1 MLQCSKVAWQ
11 RMGPCDQRTGIFHSI
26 RTPPHEQCTKLP
38 HANTAG
44 RAMRNGQMNYR
55 RDIDGLRAVAVLP
68 VVLFHFGV
76 SAIPGG
82 FTGVDIFFVISGYLI
97 SGSLL
102 DDLERGQFSIGR
114 FYWRRARRILPALTF
129 VILLSGIAAWF
140 ILLPSDLHEF
150 SLSVIAASTF
160 WSNIYFWKTTNYF
173 SIDAELRP
181 LLHTWSLS
189 VEEQYYIFAPILVYL
204 IYRYAAKR
212 WLTILLPI
220 AVASFALAVM
230 ATSLAPTAGFY
241 LLPTR
246 IWELALG
253 AMLMLKKPPALASRP
268 LTELIGLAG
277 FGLIAFGF
285 LTISESDP
293 FPGYNALFPC
303 IGTALLIYAGQ
314 PHPDRPVPVATRV
327 LQFTPL
333 VWVGLISYSLYLV
346 HWPINSF
353 VHYLSLKA
361 VGVPMIMA
369 MMVASFAL
377 ATFSWKYVEQP
388 FRRKGAFTAP
398 LPIFAFSATAIA
410 LLCVGGL
417 AGVLGKGFP
426 QRFPDFSTERILV
439 GDWRNGVCFNEGGSP
454 IEDWNLADCT
464 RTHGFPTNVLLWGDS
479 FAAHYV
485 SGLEANVQ
493 KIQANVIQ
501 YTYAG
506 CPPNLSYFSYARPAC
521 TRFNE
526 RALSIIRDAN
536 VQAVILSGRW
546 TDYQARGFDGLQ
558 KTVDRLRD
566 MGVKV
571 YVIGQSPEF
580 IADVQK
586 IAFFARREHVA
597 STSWPM
603 AMDPD
608 INTQVLPFTKGAAF
622 IDPLA
627 YLCDAAGCSYA
638 DAGTRQFLYF
648 DYGHFSSAGATL
660 AISKYW
666 PSFVASNKVAKAK

>member
-1 MLQCSKVAWQ
+1 
-11 RMGPCDQRTGIFHSI
+11 
-26 RTPPHEQCTKLP
+26 
-38 HANTAG
+38 
-44 RAMRNGQMNYR
+44 MNYR
-55 RDIDGLRAVAVLP
+55 RDIDGLRAIAVLP

-129 VILLSGIAAWF
+129 VIVLASIAAWF
-140 ILLPSDLHEF
+140 ILLPTDLHEF

-173 SIDAELRP
+173 SIDAALRP

-204 IYRYAAKR
+204 IYRYASKR

-220 AVASFALAVM
+220 AIGSFAVAVM
-230 ATSLAPTAGFY
+230 ATTLAPTAGFY

-253 AMLMLKKPPALASRP
+253 AMLMLKRPPALASR
-268 LTELIGLAG
+268 LAMELIGLAG
-277 FGLIAFGF
+277 FVLVAAGF

-293 FPGYNALFPC
+293 FPGYNALLPC
-303 IGTALLIYAGQ
+303 VGTALLIYAGT
-314 PHPDRPVPVATRV
+314 DRAGAEGPAPIATRV
-327 LQFTPL
+327 LRFAPL

-361 VGVPMIMA
+361 IGVPTIVA
-369 MMVASFAL
+369 MTVASFAL

-388 FRRKGAFTAP
+388 FRQKRAFTAP

-410 LLCVGGL
+410 LLCAVGLTG
-417 AGVLGKGFP
+417 ALGNGFP
-426 QRFPDFSTERILV
+426 QRFPDFSTERIRV
-439 GDWRNGVCFNEGGSP
+439 GDWRNGVCFNEGETR
-454 IEDWNLADCT
+454 IETWNLADCT
-464 RTHGFPTNVLLWGDS
+464 RTQGFATNVLLWGDS

-485 SGLEANVQ
+485 PGLDANAQ
-493 KIQANVIQ
+493 KVQANVIQ

-506 CPPNLSYFSYARPAC
+506 CPPDLSYFSYARPAC

-536 VQAVILSGRW
+536 VHAVILSGRW
-546 TDYQARGFDGLQ
+546 SDYQIRGFDGLQ
-558 KTVDRLRD
+558 KTVDRLRE

-580 IADVQK
+580 VADVQK
-586 IAFFARREHVA
+586 IAFFATREHA
-597 STSWPM
+597 ANTSWPM

-608 INTQVLPFTKGAAF
+608 INKRVLPFVKGADF

-648 DYGHFSSAGATL
+648 DYGHFSTAGAAL

-666 PSFVASNKVAKAK
+666 PSFAASNEVAKAKVQSAGHGPAEPPQLATGAGLRLPGG

>member
-1 MLQCSKVAWQ
+1 
-11 RMGPCDQRTGIFHSI
+11 
-26 RTPPHEQCTKLP
+26 
-38 HANTAG
+38 
-44 RAMRNGQMNYR
+44 MNYR

-97 SGSLL
+97 TGSLL

-129 VILLSGIAAWF
+129 VILLASVAAWF

-204 IYRYAAKR
+204 IYRYVSKR

-220 AVASFALAVM
+220 AVGSFALAVM

-246 IWELALG
+246 IWELVLG
-253 AMLMLKKPPALASRP
+253 AMLMLRKPPAIASR
-268 LTELIGLAG
+268 LAMELIGLCG
-277 FGLIAFGF
+277 FALIAFGF
-285 LTISESDP
+285 VMISESDP

-314 PHPDRPVPVATRV
+314 NHAGADRPATVATRV
-327 LQFTPL
+327 LRFTPL

-361 VGVPMIMA
+361 IGVPTIIA
-369 MMVASFAL
+369 MTVASFAL

-388 FRRKGAFTAP
+388 FRQKRAFTAP
-398 LPIFAFSATAIA
+398 LPIFAFSAAAIA
-410 LLCVGGL
+410 LLCIGGL
-417 AGVLGKGFP
+417 AGALGSGFP
-426 QRFPDFSTERILV
+426 QRFPDFSAERIRV
-439 GDWRNGVCFNEGGSP
+439 GNWRNGVCFNEGANR

-464 RTHGFPTNVLLWGDS
+464 HTQGFATNVLLWGDS

-485 SGLEANVQ
+485 SGLEANAQ

-506 CPPNLSYFSYARPAC
+506 CPPDLTYFSYARPAC

-526 RALSIIRDAN
+526 RAFSIIRDAN

-546 TDYQARGFDGLQ
+546 TDYEVRGFDGLQ
-558 KTVDRLRD
+558 KTIDRLRE
-566 MGVKV
+566 MGVEV

-586 IAFFARREHVA
+586 IAFFARREHA
-597 STSWPM
+597 GTTSWPM

-608 INTQVLPFTKGAAF
+608 INERVLPFVKGAAF

-627 YLCDAAGCSYA
+627 YLCDTAGCSYA
-638 DAGTRQFLYF
+638 DADTRQFLYF

-666 PSFVASNKVAKAK
+666 PSFAARNEVAKAR

>member
-1 MLQCSKVAWQ
+1 
-11 RMGPCDQRTGIFHSI
+11 
-26 RTPPHEQCTKLP
+26 
-38 HANTAG
+38 
-44 RAMRNGQMNYR
+44 MNYR

-68 VVLFHFGV
+68 VVLYHFGV

-129 VILLSGIAAWF
+129 VIVLASIAAWF

-150 SLSVIAASTF
+150 SLSAIAASTF

-189 VEEQYYIFAPILVYL
+189 VEEQYYIFAPILLYL
-204 IYRYAAKR
+204 IYRYASKR
-212 WLTILLPI
+212 WLTVLLPLT
-220 AVASFALAVM
+220 VGSFALAVI

-246 IWELALG
+246 MWELALG
-253 AMLMLKKPPALASRP
+253 AMLMLRKPPVLASR
-268 LTELIGLAG
+268 LAMDLIGLAG
-277 FGLIAFGF
+277 FALIAFGF
-285 LTISESDP
+285 LTISQSDP

-314 PHPDRPVPVATRV
+314 DNVDGPAPVATRV
-327 LQFTPL
+327 LRLAPL
-333 VWVGLISYSLYLV
+333 VWVGLVSYSLYLV

-361 VGVPMIMA
+361 IGVPTIIA
-369 MMVASFAL
+369 MTVASFAL
-377 ATFSWKYVEQP
+377 AAFSWKYVEQP
-388 FRRKGAFTAP
+388 FRQKRAYTAP

-410 LLCVGGL
+410 LLCAGGL
-417 AGVLGKGFP
+417 AGALSNGFP
-426 QRFPDFSTERILV
+426 QRFPDFSTERIRV
-439 GDWRNGVCFNEGGSP
+439 GDWRNGVCFYEGGTR

-464 RTHGFPTNVLLWGDS
+464 RTTGFATNVLLWGDS

-485 SGLEANVQ
+485 SGLEPNAQ

-506 CPPNLSYFSYARPAC
+506 CPPDLTYFSYARPAC

-526 RALSIIRDAN
+526 RALSIIHDAN
-536 VQAVILSGRW
+536 IRAVILSGRW
-546 TDYQARGFDGLQ
+546 TDYQARGFGGLQ
-558 KTVDRLRD
+558 KTIDRLRE

-571 YVIGQSPEF
+571 YTVGQSPEF

-586 IAFFARREHVA
+586 IAFFAKREHVGT
-597 STSWPM
+597 TSWPM

-608 INTQVLPFTKGAAF
+608 INARVLPFTKGADF
-622 IDPLA
+622 IDPLT
-627 YLCDAAGCSYA
+627 YLCDSAGCSYA
-638 DAGTRQFLYF
+638 DAKTKQFLYF

-666 PSFVASNKVAKAK
+666 PSFASNKVAKARQQFTVAGAP

>member
-1 MLQCSKVAWQ
+1 M
-11 RMGPCDQRTGIFHSI
+11 R
-26 RTPPHEQCTKLP
+26 
-38 HANTAG
+38 AG
-44 RAMRNGQMNYR
+44 RMNYR

-68 VVLFHFGV
+68 VVLYHFGV

-129 VILLSGIAAWF
+129 VIVFASIAAWF

-150 SLSVIAASTF
+150 SLSAIAASTF

-189 VEEQYYIFAPILVYL
+189 VEEQYYIFAPILLYL
-204 IYRYAAKR
+204 IYRYASKR
-212 WLTILLPI
+212 WLTVLLPLT
-220 AVASFALAVM
+220 VGSFALAVI

-246 IWELALG
+246 MWELALG
-253 AMLMLKKPPALASRP
+253 AMLMLRKPPVLASR
-268 LTELIGLAG
+268 LAMDLIGLAG
-277 FGLIAFGF
+277 FALIAFGF
-285 LTISESDP
+285 LTISQSDP

-314 PHPDRPVPVATRV
+314 DNVDGPAPVATRV
-327 LQFTPL
+327 LRLAPL
-333 VWVGLISYSLYLV
+333 VWVGLVSYSLYLV

-361 VGVPMIMA
+361 IGVPTIIA
-369 MMVASFAL
+369 MTVASFAL
-377 ATFSWKYVEQP
+377 AAFSWKYVEQP
-388 FRRKGAFTAP
+388 FRQKRAYTAP

-410 LLCVGGL
+410 LLCAGGL
-417 AGVLGKGFP
+417 AGALSNGFP
-426 QRFPDFSTERILV
+426 QRFPDFSTERIRV
-439 GDWRNGVCFNEGGSP
+439 GDWRNGVCFYEGGTR

-464 RTHGFPTNVLLWGDS
+464 RTTGFATNVLLWGDS

-485 SGLEANVQ
+485 SGLEPNAQ

-506 CPPNLSYFSYARPAC
+506 CPPDLTYFSYARPAC

-526 RALSIIRDAN
+526 RALSIIHDAN
-536 VQAVILSGRW
+536 IQAVILSGRW
-546 TDYQARGFDGLQ
+546 TDYQARGFGGLQ
-558 KTVDRLRD
+558 KTIDRLRE

-571 YVIGQSPEF
+571 YTVGQSPEF

-586 IAFFARREHVA
+586 IAFFAKREHVGT
-597 STSWPM
+597 TSWPM

-608 INTQVLPFTKGAAF
+608 INARVLPFTKGADF
-622 IDPLA
+622 IDPLT
-627 YLCDAAGCSYA
+627 YLCDSAGCSYA
-638 DAGTRQFLYF
+638 DAKTKQFLYF

-666 PSFVASNKVAKAK
+666 PSFASNKVAKAKQQFTVAGAP

>member
-1 MLQCSKVAWQ
+1 
-11 RMGPCDQRTGIFHSI
+11 
-26 RTPPHEQCTKLP
+26 
-38 HANTAG
+38 
-44 RAMRNGQMNYR
+44 MNYR

-68 VVLFHFGV
+68 VVLYHFGV

-129 VILLSGIAAWF
+129 VIVLASIAAWF

-150 SLSVIAASTF
+150 SLSAIAASTF

-189 VEEQYYIFAPILVYL
+189 VEEQYYIFAPILLYL
-204 IYRYAAKR
+204 IYRYASKR
-212 WLTILLPI
+212 WLTVLLPL
-220 AVASFALAVM
+220 AVGSFALAVI

-246 IWELALG
+246 MWELALG
-253 AMLMLKKPPALASRP
+253 AMLMLRKPPVLANR
-268 LTELIGLAG
+268 LAMDLIGLAG
-277 FGLIAFGF
+277 FALIAFGF
-285 LTISESDP
+285 LTISQSDP

-314 PHPDRPVPVATRV
+314 DNVDGPAPVATRV
-327 LQFTPL
+327 LRLAPL
-333 VWVGLISYSLYLV
+333 VWVGLVSYSLYLV

-361 VGVPMIMA
+361 IGVPTIIA
-369 MMVASFAL
+369 MTVTSFAL
-377 ATFSWKYVEQP
+377 AAFSWKYVEQP
-388 FRRKGAFTAP
+388 FRQKRAYTAP

-410 LLCVGGL
+410 LLCAGGL
-417 AGVLGKGFP
+417 AGALSNGFP
-426 QRFPDFSTERILV
+426 QRFPDFSTERIRV
-439 GDWRNGVCFNEGGSP
+439 GDWRNGVCFYEGGTR

-464 RTHGFPTNVLLWGDS
+464 RTTGFATNVLLWGDS

-485 SGLEANVQ
+485 SGLEPNAQ

-506 CPPNLSYFSYARPAC
+506 CPPDLTYFSYARPAC

-526 RALSIIRDAN
+526 RALSIIHDAN
-536 VQAVILSGRW
+536 IQAVILSGRW
-546 TDYQARGFDGLQ
+546 TDYQARGFGGLQ
-558 KTVDRLRD
+558 KTIDRLRE

-571 YVIGQSPEF
+571 YTVGQSPEF

-586 IAFFARREHVA
+586 IAFFAKREHVGTTA
-597 STSWPM
+597 WPM

-608 INTQVLPFTKGAAF
+608 INARVLPFTKGADF
-622 IDPLA
+622 IDPLT
-627 YLCDAAGCSYA
+627 YLCDSAGCSYA
-638 DAGTRQFLYF
+638 DAKTKQFLYF

-666 PSFVASNKVAKAK
+666 PSFASNKVAKAKQQFTVAGAP

>member
-1 MLQCSKVAWQ
+1 
-11 RMGPCDQRTGIFHSI
+11 
-26 RTPPHEQCTKLP
+26 
-38 HANTAG
+38 
-44 RAMRNGQMNYR
+44 MNYR
-55 RDIDGLRAVAVLP
+55 RDIDGLRAIAVLP

-129 VILLSGIAAWF
+129 VIVLASIAAWF
-140 ILLPSDLHEF
+140 ILLPTDLHEF

-173 SIDAELRP
+173 SIDAALRP

-204 IYRYAAKR
+204 IYRYASKR

-220 AVASFALAVM
+220 AIGSFAVAVM
-230 ATSLAPTAGFY
+230 ATTLAPTAGFY

-246 IWELALG
+246 VWELALG
-253 AMLMLKKPPALASRP
+253 AMLMLKRPPALASR
-268 LTELIGLAG
+268 LAMELIGLAG
-277 FGLIAFGF
+277 FVLVAAGF

-293 FPGYNALFPC
+293 FPGYNALLPC
-303 IGTALLIYAGQ
+303 VGTALLIYAGT
-314 PHPDRPVPVATRV
+314 DRAGAKGPAPIATRV
-327 LQFTPL
+327 LRFAPL

-353 VHYLSLKA
+353 VHYLSLRA
-361 VGVPMIMA
+361 IGVPTIVA
-369 MMVASFAL
+369 MTVGSFAL

-388 FRRKGAFTAP
+388 FRQKRAFTAP

-410 LLCVGGL
+410 LLCVVGL
-417 AGVLGKGFP
+417 TGVLGNGFP
-426 QRFPDFSTERILV
+426 QRFPDFSTERIRV
-439 GDWRNGVCFNEGGSP
+439 GDWRNGVCFNEGGTR
-454 IEDWNLADCT
+454 IETWNLADCT
-464 RTHGFPTNVLLWGDS
+464 RTEGFATNVLLWGDS

-485 SGLEANVQ
+485 SGLEANAQ
-493 KIQANVIQ
+493 KVQANVIQ

-506 CPPNLSYFSYARPAC
+506 CPPDLSYFSYARPAC

-536 VQAVILSGRW
+536 IQAVILSGRW
-546 TDYQARGFDGLQ
+546 SDYQIRGFDGLQ
-558 KTVDRLRD
+558 KTIDRLRE

-580 IADVQK
+580 VADVQK
-586 IAFFARREHVA
+586 IAFFATREHA
-597 STSWPM
+597 TNTSWPM

-608 INTQVLPFTKGAAF
+608 INKRVLPFVKGADF

-648 DYGHFSSAGATL
+648 DYGHFSTAGAAL

-666 PSFVASNKVAKAK
+666 PSFAASNEVAKAKGQSAGHGPAEPPQLATGAGLRLPGG

>member
-1 MLQCSKVAWQ
+1 
-11 RMGPCDQRTGIFHSI
+11 
-26 RTPPHEQCTKLP
+26 
-38 HANTAG
+38 
-44 RAMRNGQMNYR
+44 MNYR

-129 VILLSGIAAWF
+129 VILLASIAAWF

-189 VEEQYYIFAPILVYL
+189 VEEQYYIFAPILLYL
-204 IYRYAAKR
+204 IYRYVSKR
-212 WLTILLPI
+212 WLTVLLPMAI
-220 AVASFALAVM
+220 GSFALAVI

-253 AMLMLKKPPALASRP
+253 AMLMVRKPPVLASR
-268 LTELIGLAG
+268 LAADLIGLAG
-277 FGLIAFGF
+277 FALIAFGF
-285 LTISESDP
+285 VMISDSDP

-314 PHPDRPVPVATRV
+314 DSADRPAPVATRV
-327 LQFTPL
+327 LRLAPL

-353 VHYLSLKA
+353 VHYLSLKT
-361 VGVPMIMA
+361 VGVPTIIA
-369 MMVASFAL
+369 MTVASFAL
-377 ATFSWKYVEQP
+377 AAFSWKYVEQP
-388 FRRKGAFTAP
+388 FRHKRAYTAP
-398 LPIFAFSATAIA
+398 LPIFAFSATAIV
-410 LLCVGGL
+410 LLCAGGL
-417 AGVLGKGFP
+417 AGALGNGFP
-426 QRFPDFSTERILV
+426 QRFPDFSTERIRV
-439 GDWRNGVCFNEGGSP
+439 GDWRNGICFNENGTR

-464 RTHGFPTNVLLWGDS
+464 RTTGFATNVLLWGDS

-485 SGLEANVQ
+485 PGLEPNAQ

-506 CPPNLSYFSYARPAC
+506 CPPDLTYFSYARPAC

-536 VQAVILSGRW
+536 IQAVILSGRW

-558 KTVDRLRD
+558 KTIDRLRG

-571 YVIGQSPEF
+571 YTVGQSPEF

-586 IAFFARREHVA
+586 IAFLVRREHA
-597 STSWPM
+597 GTTSWPM

-608 INTQVLPFTKGAAF
+608 INARVLPFTKGADF
-622 IDPLA
+622 IDPLT
-627 YLCDAAGCSYA
+627 YLCDSAGCSYA
-638 DAGTRQFLYF
+638 DATTNEFLYF

-666 PSFVASNKVAKAK
+666 PSFATSNEVAEAKRQITAAGAP

>member
-1 MLQCSKVAWQ
+1 
-11 RMGPCDQRTGIFHSI
+11 
-26 RTPPHEQCTKLP
+26 
-38 HANTAG
+38 
-44 RAMRNGQMNYR
+44 MNYR
-55 RDIDGLRAVAVLP
+55 RDIDGLRAIAVLP

-129 VILLSGIAAWF
+129 VILLAGIAAWF

-189 VEEQYYIFAPILVYL
+189 VEEQYYIFAPILMYL
-204 IYRYAAKR
+204 IYRYFSRR
-212 WLTILLPI
+212 WLTVLLPI
-220 AVASFALAVM
+220 TIGSFALAVM
-230 ATSLAPTAGFY
+230 ATWLAPTAGFY

-268 LTELIGLAG
+268 AMELIGLAG
-277 FGLIAFGF
+277 FALIGIGF
-285 LTISESDP
+285 AAISESDP
-293 FPGYNALFPC
+293 FPGYNALLPC
-303 IGTALLIYAGQ
+303 VGTALLIYAG
-314 PHPDRPVPVATRV
+314 HRRPGVDTPATLATRV
-327 LQFTPL
+327 LQFAPL

-353 VHYLSLKA
+353 VHYLSLKTI
-361 VGVPMIMA
+361 GVPTILA
-369 MMVASFAL
+369 MTVASFAL
-377 ATFSWKYVEQP
+377 AAFSWKYVEQP

-398 LPIFAFSATAIA
+398 LPIFAFSASAIA
-410 LLCVGGL
+410 LLCM
-417 AGVLGKGFP
+417 AGVAGALGNGFP
-426 QRFPDFSTERILV
+426 QRFPDFSTERVRV
-439 GDWRNGVCFNEGGSP
+439 GDWRNGVCFNEGGSR
-454 IEDWNLADCT
+454 IEDWNLAGCT
-464 RTHGFPTNVLLWGDS
+464 RTSGFDTNVLLWGDS

-485 SGLEANVQ
+485 SGLEANAQ
-493 KIQANVIQ
+493 RIQANVIQ

-506 CPPNLSYFSYARPAC
+506 CPPDLTYFSYARPAC

-526 RALSIIRDAN
+526 RALSVIHDAN
-536 VQAVILSGRW
+536 IQAVILSGRW
-546 TDYQARGFDGLQ
+546 TDYEVRGFDGLQ
-558 KTVDRLRD
+558 KTIDRLHD

-580 IADVQK
+580 VADVQK
-586 IAFFARREHVA
+586 IAFFAKREGA
-597 STSWPM
+597 ANTSWPM

-608 INTQVLPFTKGAAF
+608 INKRVLPFAKGATF

-638 DAGTRQFLYF
+638 DAGNKQFLYF

-666 PSFVASNKVAKAK
+666 PSFAAGGEVAKAKERSPTVTQ

>member
-1 MLQCSKVAWQ
+1 
-11 RMGPCDQRTGIFHSI
+11 
-26 RTPPHEQCTKLP
+26 
-38 HANTAG
+38 
-44 RAMRNGQMNYR
+44 MNYR
-55 RDIDGLRAVAVLP
+55 RDIDGLRAIAVLP

-129 VILLSGIAAWF
+129 VIVLASIAAWF
-140 ILLPSDLHEF
+140 ILLPTDLHEF

-173 SIDAELRP
+173 SIDAALRP

-204 IYRYAAKR
+204 IYRYASKR

-220 AVASFALAVM
+220 AIGSFAVAVM
-230 ATSLAPTAGFY
+230 ATTLAPTAGFY

-253 AMLMLKKPPALASRP
+253 AMLMLKRPPALASR
-268 LTELIGLAG
+268 LAMELIGLAG
-277 FGLIAFGF
+277 FVLVAAGF

-293 FPGYNALFPC
+293 FPGYNALLPC
-303 IGTALLIYAGQ
+303 VGTALLIYAGT
-314 PHPDRPVPVATRV
+314 DRAGAEGSAPIATRV
-327 LQFTPL
+327 LRFAPL

-361 VGVPMIMA
+361 IGVPTIVA
-369 MMVASFAL
+369 MTVASFAL

-388 FRRKGAFTAP
+388 FRQKRAFTAP

-410 LLCVGGL
+410 LLCAVGLTG
-417 AGVLGKGFP
+417 ALGNGFP
-426 QRFPDFSTERILV
+426 QRFPDFSTERIRV
-439 GDWRNGVCFNEGGSP
+439 GDWRNGVCFNEGETR
-454 IEDWNLADCT
+454 IETWNLADCT
-464 RTHGFPTNVLLWGDS
+464 RTQGFATNVLLWGDS

-485 SGLEANVQ
+485 PGLDANAQ
-493 KIQANVIQ
+493 KVQANVIQ

-506 CPPNLSYFSYARPAC
+506 CPPDLSYFSYARPAC

-526 RALSIIRDAN
+526 RALSVIRDAN

-546 TDYQARGFDGLQ
+546 SDYQIRGFDGLQ
-558 KTVDRLRD
+558 KTVDRLRE

-580 IADVQK
+580 VADVQK
-586 IAFFARREHVA
+586 IAFFATREHA
-597 STSWPM
+597 TNTSWPM

-608 INTQVLPFTKGAAF
+608 INKRVLPFVKGADF

-638 DAGTRQFLYF
+638 DAGTKQFLYF
-648 DYGHFSSAGATL
+648 DYGHFSTAGAEL

-666 PSFVASNKVAKAK
+666 PSFAASNEVAKAKVQSAGHGPAEPPQLATGAGLRLPGG

>member
-1 MLQCSKVAWQ
+1 
-11 RMGPCDQRTGIFHSI
+11 
-26 RTPPHEQCTKLP
+26 
-38 HANTAG
+38 
-44 RAMRNGQMNYR
+44 MNYR

-102 DDLERGQFSIGR
+102 DDLERGQFIAR

-129 VILLSGIAAWF
+129 VIVLSCIAAWF

-204 IYRYAAKR
+204 IYRYASKR

-220 AVASFALAVM
+220 AIASFALAIM

-253 AMLMLKKPPALASRP
+253 AMLMLKKPPAPASR
-268 LTELIGLAG
+268 LAAELIGVAG
-277 FGLIAFGF
+277 FGLIAFGL

-303 IGTALLIYAGQ
+303 VGTALLIYAGQ
-314 PHPDRPVPVATRV
+314 EHKDRPAPMATQV
-327 LQFTPL
+327 LRLAPL
-333 VWVGLISYSLYLV
+333 VWIGLISYSLYLV

-353 VHYLSLKA
+353 VHYLSLQA
-361 VGVPMIMA
+361 VSVPTIAA
-369 MMVASFAL
+369 MTVASFAL
-377 ATFSWKYVEQP
+377 AAFSWKYVEQP
-388 FRRKGAFTAP
+388 FRQKHAFTAP
-398 LPIFAFSATAIA
+398 LPIFAFSATAIV
-410 LLCVGGL
+410 LLCAGGL
-417 AGVLGKGFP
+417 AGTLGNGFP
-426 QRFPDFSTERILV
+426 QRFPDFSRERILV
-439 GDWRNGVCFNEGGSP
+439 GDWRNGVCFNEGETS
-454 IEDWNLADCT
+454 IERWNLADCT

-485 SGLEANVQ
+485 SGLEANAQ
-493 KIQANVIQ
+493 KIQANIVQ

-526 RALSIIRDAN
+526 RALQIIRDAN
-536 VQAVILSGRW
+536 IQAVILSGRW

-558 KTVDRLRD
+558 KTIDRLRD

-586 IAFFARREHVA
+586 IAFFARQEHVA
-597 STSWPM
+597 NTSWPM

-608 INTQVLPFTKGAAF
+608 INKHVLPFTRGATF

-627 YLCDAAGCSYA
+627 YLCDTAGCSYA

-666 PSFVASNKVAKAK
+666 PSFATGGDVAKVGEQAPTVTR

>member
-1 MLQCSKVAWQ
+1 
-11 RMGPCDQRTGIFHSI
+11 
-26 RTPPHEQCTKLP
+26 
-38 HANTAG
+38 
-44 RAMRNGQMNYR
+44 MNYR

-129 VILLSGIAAWF
+129 VILLASIAAWF

-204 IYRYAAKR
+204 IYRYASKR

-220 AVASFALAVM
+220 AIGSFALAVM
-230 ATSLAPTAGFY
+230 ATTMAPTAGFY

-246 IWELALG
+246 AWELALG
-253 AMLMLKKPPALASRP
+253 AMLMLKKPPPLANRTA
-268 LTELIGLAG
+268 TELVGLAG
-277 FGLIAFGF
+277 FALLAFGF

-314 PHPDRPVPVATRV
+314 NHADRPVPVATRV
-327 LQFTPL
+327 LQFAPI

-361 VGVPMIMA
+361 ISVPTIVA
-369 MMVASFAL
+369 MTVASFAL

-388 FRRKGAFTAP
+388 FRQKRTFTAP

-417 AGVLGKGFP
+417 AGVLGEGFP
-426 QRFPDFSTERILV
+426 QRFPDFSTQRIV
-439 GDWRNGVCFNEGGSP
+439 VDDWRNGVCFNEGTSR
-454 IEDWNLADCT
+454 IENWNLADCT

-485 SGLEANVQ
+485 SGLEANAQ

-506 CPPNLSYFSYARPAC
+506 CPPNLSYFSYARPTC

-526 RALSIIRDAN
+526 RALSIIRDDN
-536 VQAVILSGRW
+536 IQAVILSGRW

-558 KTVDRLRD
+558 TTIDRLRD

-586 IAFFARREHVA
+586 VAFFAKHEGA
-597 STSWPM
+597 ANTSWPM

-608 INTQVLPFTKGAAF
+608 INKQVQLFAKGATF
-622 IDPLA
+622 IDPLT
-627 YLCDAAGCSYA
+627 YLCDAIGCSYE
-638 DAGTRQFLYF
+638 DATSKQFLYF

-666 PSFVASNKVAKAK
+666 PSFAAGGEVAKAREQAPTVTGELAKPAL

>member
-1 MLQCSKVAWQ
+1 
-11 RMGPCDQRTGIFHSI
+11 
-26 RTPPHEQCTKLP
+26 
-38 HANTAG
+38 
-44 RAMRNGQMNYR
+44 MNYR

-68 VVLFHFGV
+68 VVLYHFGV

-129 VILLSGIAAWF
+129 VIVLASIAAWF

-150 SLSVIAASTF
+150 SLSAIAASTF

-189 VEEQYYIFAPILVYL
+189 VEEQYYIFAPILLYL
-204 IYRYAAKR
+204 IYRYASKR
-212 WLTILLPI
+212 WLTVLLPL
-220 AVASFALAVM
+220 AVGSFALAVI

-246 IWELALG
+246 MWELALG
-253 AMLMLKKPPALASRP
+253 AMLMLRKPPVLANR
-268 LTELIGLAG
+268 LAMDLIGLAG
-277 FGLIAFGF
+277 FALIAFGF
-285 LTISESDP
+285 LTISQSDP

-314 PHPDRPVPVATRV
+314 DNVDGPAPVATRV
-327 LQFTPL
+327 LRLAPL
-333 VWVGLISYSLYLV
+333 VWVGLVSYSLYLV

-361 VGVPMIMA
+361 IGVPTIIA
-369 MMVASFAL
+369 MTVASFAL
-377 ATFSWKYVEQP
+377 AAFSWKYVEQP
-388 FRRKGAFTAP
+388 FRQKRAYTAP

-410 LLCVGGL
+410 LLCAGGL
-417 AGVLGKGFP
+417 AGALSNGFP
-426 QRFPDFSTERILV
+426 QRFPDFSTERIRV
-439 GDWRNGVCFNEGGSP
+439 GDWRNGVCFYEGGTR

-464 RTHGFPTNVLLWGDS
+464 RTTGFATNVLLWGDS

-485 SGLEANVQ
+485 SGLEPNAQ

-506 CPPNLSYFSYARPAC
+506 CPPDLTYFSYARPAC

-526 RALSIIRDAN
+526 RALSIIHDAN
-536 VQAVILSGRW
+536 IQAVILSGRW
-546 TDYQARGFDGLQ
+546 TDYQARGFGGLQ
-558 KTVDRLRD
+558 KTIDRLRE

-571 YVIGQSPEF
+571 YTVGQSPEF

-586 IAFFARREHVA
+586 IAFFAKREHVGT
-597 STSWPM
+597 TSWPM

-608 INTQVLPFTKGAAF
+608 INARVLPFTKGADF
-622 IDPLA
+622 IDPLT
-627 YLCDAAGCSYA
+627 YLCDSAGCSYA
-638 DAGTRQFLYF
+638 DAKTKQFLYF

-666 PSFVASNKVAKAK
+666 PSFASNKVAKAKQQFTVAGAP

>member
-1 MLQCSKVAWQ
+1 
-11 RMGPCDQRTGIFHSI
+11 
-26 RTPPHEQCTKLP
+26 
-38 HANTAG
+38 
-44 RAMRNGQMNYR
+44 MNYR
-55 RDIDGLRAVAVLP
+55 RDIDGLRALAVLP

-102 DDLERGQFSIGR
+102 DDLEHGQFSIAR

-129 VILLSGIAAWF
+129 VIVLSCIAAWF

-189 VEEQYYIFAPILVYL
+189 VEEQYYIFAPILVFL

-220 AVASFALAVM
+220 AIASFALAIM

-253 AMLMLKKPPALASRP
+253 AMLMLKKPPAPASR
-268 LTELIGLAG
+268 LAAETIGLAG

-303 IGTALLIYAGQ
+303 VGTALLIYAGQ
-314 PHPDRPVPVATRV
+314 EHKDRSAPIATQV
-327 LQFTPL
+327 LRLAPL
-333 VWVGLISYSLYLV
+333 VWIGLISYSLYLV

-353 VHYLSLKA
+353 VHYLSLQA
-361 VGVPMIMA
+361 VSVPTIIA
-369 MMVASFAL
+369 MTLASFAL
-377 ATFSWKYVEQP
+377 AAFSWKYVEQP
-388 FRRKGAFTAP
+388 FRQKRAFTAP
-398 LPIFAFSATAIA
+398 LPIFAFSAAAIV
-410 LLCVGGL
+410 LLCAGGV
-417 AGVLGKGFP
+417 AGMLGNGFP
-426 QRFPDFSTERILV
+426 QRFPDFSRERILV
-439 GDWRNGVCFNEGGSP
+439 GDWRNGVCFNEGDSR
-454 IEDWNLADCT
+454 IEAWNLADCT
-464 RTHGFPTNVLLWGDS
+464 RTHGYATNVLLWGDS

-485 SGLEANVQ
+485 SGLETNAG
-493 KIQANVIQ
+493 KIQANIIQ

-526 RALSIIRDAN
+526 RALQIIHDAN
-536 VQAVILSGRW
+536 IQAVILSGRW

-586 IAFFARREHVA
+586 IAFFARQEHVA
-597 STSWPM
+597 NTSWPM

-608 INTQVLPFTKGAAF
+608 INKHVLPFTKGATF

-627 YLCDAAGCSYA
+627 YLCDTAGCSYA

-666 PSFVASNKVAKAK
+666 PSFAAGGEVAKVGQQAPTVTR